1 MPSGGSRIGSGRPKK
16 EQSQR
21 MIEQINKF
29 VDEDQAWIALNKLV
43 AEGNLK
49 AIQILLDRKYGQAV
63 SFSVQDVAVQN
74 IETPNIIFKS
84 TEQMELEHKLKNLNN
99 E

>member
-1 MPSGGSRIGSGRPKK
+1 MPSGGSRQGSGRPKK

-29 VDEDQAWIALNKLV
+29 VDEDKAWIALNKLV

-49 AIQILLDRKYGQAV
+49 AIQILLDRKYGQPT
-63 SFSVQDVAVQN
+63 SFSVQDIAVQN
-74 IETPNIIFKS
+74 IEMPNIVFKS
-84 TEQMELEHKLKNLNN
+84 TEQMELEHKLKNTDN